1 MLSHPLL
8 STPKTD
14 LDLPRF
20 PCRIQLS
27 TQQPTTYQ
35 GFSVAHSV
43 AYSYLHN
50 SPRPVK
56 VSLSLTLSLTAT
68 YTTAHDLSVKQVQTG
83 LIQVSSPKQLASP
96 SNTGH
101 IPVVRPSDATAVQ
114 QSVILAHG
122 PNYRP
127 PHSDLSNAVS
137 YLGHLQHLGT
147 PFRTPLCPY
156 IDKSHSL
163 LTSGFQEFLLWVWL
177 LHVVGHVR
185 HSIL

>member
-14 LDLPRF
+14 LNLPRF
-20 PCRIQLS
+20 P
-27 TQQPTTYQ
+27 
-35 GFSVAHSV
+35 V
-43 AYSYLHN
+43 AYSFPHN
-50 SPRPVK
+50 SLRPTK

-68 YTTAHDLSVKQVQTG
+68 YTIAHDLSHLSVKHVQTG

-96 SNTGH
+96 SNTVH
-101 IPVVRPSDATAVQ
+101 TPVVRPSDATAVQ

-122 PNYRP
+122 PNYQP
-127 PHSDLSNAVS
+127 LHSDLSNAVS
-137 YLGHLQHLGT
+137 YPGQLQHLGK
-147 PFRTPLCPY
+147 PFRTPFCPH

-163 LTSGFQEFLLWVWL
+163 LTSGLQEFLLWVWL
-177 LHVVGHVR
+177 LNVVGHNR